1 MRSKLLKCIALLSL
15 TALLA
20 GCSSANDEPSQ
31 AVTTTVTTTTAETEQ
46 TTAAE
51 PEQEQTTQTTTVTS
65 EEAAESTVTT
75 EKDILDNSL
84 GLLSS
89 TQDIDLR
96 DTDGDESSYE
106 FDYDGEVYSA
116 IYTTDNWKI
125 VDSYKITNSADMK
138 IICQALIDV
147 HPLHGKD
154 MVSYR
159 EARDMVEEWLQH
171 NLAYHLFYDNAA
183 LRARAKDVDLNP
195 EDQGRNIIEKYR
207 DIAEMF

>member
-1 MRSKLLKCIALLSL
+1 MVLKGLIYTSAACIMTSFMTGCGTAVSSSYERS
-15 TALLA
+15 
-20 GCSSANDEPSQ
+20 
-31 AVTTTVTTTTAETEQ
+31 TTTAATTTTTEHTSIAET
-46 TTAAE
+46 TATE
-51 PEQEQTTQTTTVTS
+51 TSVETTTT
-65 EEAAESTVTT
+65 ESSSLTHETT

-89 TQDIDLR
+89 KEDIDLR
-96 DTDGDESSYE
+96 DIDGNGKNYE
-106 FDYDGEVYSA
+106 FDYNSEVYSA
-116 IYTTDNWKI
+116 IYTPDNWKI

-138 IICQALIDV
+138 IICQALIDEN
-147 HPLHGKD
+147 PLHGKD

-171 NLAYHLFYDNAA
+171 NLAYHIFYDNTA

-207 DIAEMF
+207 DIAKML